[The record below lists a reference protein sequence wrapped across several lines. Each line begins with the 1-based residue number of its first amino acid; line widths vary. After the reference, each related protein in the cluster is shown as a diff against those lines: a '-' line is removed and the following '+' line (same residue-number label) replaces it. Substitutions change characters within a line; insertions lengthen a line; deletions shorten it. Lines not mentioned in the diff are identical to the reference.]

1 MSWKPESWVTADTEV
16 DADAVVFME
25 ADPPDP
31 DWLGSEE
38 QDWSRSL
45 LLLPSVL
52 PVPHD
57 VSDDDP
63 EDVLDGMED
72 VGDDSQEWNCR
83 SEMEFGLG
91 RSRPDFCRINL
102 ESF

>member
-1 MSWKPESWVTADTEV
+1 MTADTEV
-16 DADAVVFME
+16 EAEAVVFME

-31 DWLGSEE
+31 DWLGREE

-45 LLLPSVL
+45 PLLPSVL
-52 PVPHD
+52 PVPHE
-57 VSDDDP
+57 VSELCP
-63 EDVLDGMED
+63 EEVLDVGMED
-72 VGDDSQEWNCR
+72 VGDESQEWNCK

-102 ESF
+102 ES

>member
-1 MSWKPESWVTADTEV
+1 MTADTVVE
-16 DADAVVFME
+16 ADAVVFME

-31 DWLGSEE
+31 DWLGREE

-45 LLLPSVL
+45 LPSVR
-52 PVPHD
+52 PVPQD
-57 VSDDDP
+57 VSELLP
-63 EDVLDGMED
+63 EDVLDVGMDE
-72 VGDDSQEWNCR
+72 VGDESQEWNCK